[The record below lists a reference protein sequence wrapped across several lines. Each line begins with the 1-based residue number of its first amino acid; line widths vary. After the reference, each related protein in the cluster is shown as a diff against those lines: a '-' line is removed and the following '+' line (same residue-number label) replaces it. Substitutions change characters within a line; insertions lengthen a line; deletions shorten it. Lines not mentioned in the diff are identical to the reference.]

1 MLGEHSFSVAGVGLT
16 KEHLFTYPL
25 PHLYSLYFLK
35 YLLCD
40 AVVMSGKK
48 KQDNS
53 SYTIVF
59 EEKKKVERTTTA

>member
-16 KEHLFTYPL
+16 KEHLSTYPL
-25 PHLYSLYFLK
+25 PHLYSLYFLE

-48 KQDNS
+48 QDNS
-53 SYTIVF
+53 SYMIVF
-59 EEKKKVERTTTA
+59 EEKKVERTTTA